1 MRLSLK
7 EVPVL
12 LLCGLLFCSS
22 SCNKDEDIPACIK
35 KEIDASVPI
44 GEIELVRVERYE
56 FQDEKVYVFN
66 YEGGADFQTP
76 VFDENCNSVCA
87 LGGFA
92 GITECREQEFY
103 GNATLEEVVWEK

>member
-35 KEIDASVPI
+35 KEIDASVPNRRDRI
-44 GEIELVRVERYE
+44 GS
-56 FQDEKVYVFN
+56 
-66 YEGGADFQTP
+66 GGA
-76 VFDENCNSVCA
+76 
-87 LGGFA
+87 L
-92 GITECREQEFY
+92 
-103 GNATLEEVVWEK
+103 

>member
-66 YEGGADFQTP
+66 YEGGADF
-76 VFDENCNSVCA
+76 
-87 LGGFA
+87 
-92 GITECREQEFY
+92 
-103 GNATLEEVVWEK
+103 